1 MRFLPIASLAL
12 ACLLITTA
20 PSTSAPVDEADRIPL
35 DVRRTTLVVRDMEEA
50 LRFYRDAIGLRV
62 VYDNMIRTPRS
73 ATSDA
78 QAERALRLV
87 FLQAN
92 DDYIGIIGMIEYTK
106 PRKPEP
112 ESQVEPFG
120 IGSTIFVVN
129 AENLDEAFARA
140 SQVPGVTVLSEP
152 SETSYP
158 SYDGSGTIPVR
169 VSVLRD
175 MNGYI
180 VELNQLLVDSPR

>member
-1 MRFLPIASLAL
+1 MRLTTLALVALTWLFLPGAAL
-12 ACLLITTA
+12 IG
-20 PSTSAPVDEADRIPL
+20 APVADAERIPL
-35 DVRRTTLVVRDMEEA
+35 DVRRTTLVVPDMDEA

-62 VYDNMIRTPRS
+62 VYDNMVRTPRS
-73 ATSDA
+73 ASSDEE
-78 QAERALRLV
+78 AERALRLV

-92 DDYIGIIGMIEYTK
+92 DDYVGIIGLIEYTK
-106 PRKPEP
+106 PRKQEP
-112 ESQVEPFG
+112 ETRVEPFG
-120 IGSTIFVVN
+120 IGSTIFVIN
-129 AENLDEAFARA
+129 SENLDEAFARA

-152 SETSYP
+152 SETTYP

-169 VSVLRD
+169 VSVLQD

>member
-1 MRFLPIASLAL
+1 MRLPSPAPVAL
-12 ACLLITTA
+12 ACLFMAGA
-20 PSTSAPVDEADRIPL
+20 PLPAAPVGEADRIPL
-35 DVRRTTLVVRDMEEA
+35 DVRRTTLVVRNMEEA
-50 LRFYRDAIGLRV
+50 LSFYRDAIGLRV

-73 ATSDA
+73 AASDEE
-78 QAERALRLV
+78 AERALRLV

-112 ESQVEPFG
+112 ETRVEAFG

-129 AENLDEAFARA
+129 AENLDETFARA
-140 SQVPGVTVLSEP
+140 SQVPGVTVLSKP

-169 VSVLRD
+169 VSVLQD

>member
-1 MRFLPIASLAL
+1 MRLLLLAPLAL
-12 ACLLITTA
+12 AALFTTGSPPGA
-20 PSTSAPVDEADRIPL
+20 APVAEAERIPL

-50 LRFYRDAIGLRV
+50 LRFYRDALGLRV
-62 VYDNMIRTPRS
+62 VYDNRIRTPRS
-73 ATSDA
+73 AATDA
-78 QAERALRLV
+78 EAERALRLV

-106 PRKPEP
+106 PRKAEP
-112 ESQVEPFG
+112 ESQVEAFG

-129 AENLDEAFARA
+129 AENLDETFARA
-140 SQVPGVTVLSEP
+140 SQVPGITVLSEP

-158 SYDGSGTIPVR
+158 SYDGTGTIPVR

>member
-1 MRFLPIASLAL
+1 MRKLLPVAL
-12 ACLLITTA
+12 AIAMLLA
-20 PSTSAPVDEADRIPL
+20 TSLPLNAAPVDEGQRIPL

-73 ATSDA
+73 AASDA
-78 QAERALRLV
+78 EAERALRLV

-92 DDYIGIIGMIEYTK
+92 DDYVGIIGMIEYTK

-112 ESQVEPFG
+112 ESRIEAFG
-120 IGSTIFVVN
+120 IGSTIFVIN
-129 AENLDEAFARA
+129 AEKLDDTFARA
-140 SQVPGVTVLSEP
+140 SRVPGVTVLSEP

-180 VELNQLLVDSPR
+180 VELNQLLIDSPR

>member
-1 MRFLPIASLAL
+1 MRFLPILPLAL
-12 ACLLITTA
+12 ACLLTTA
-20 PSTSAPVDEADRIPL
+20 APSLAAPVDEADRIPL

-73 ATSDA
+73 AASDA
-78 QAERALRLV
+78 EAERALRLV

-112 ESQVEPFG
+112 ESQVEAFG

-129 AENLDEAFARA
+129 AENLDETFARA
-140 SQVPGVTVLSEP
+140 SQVPGVSVLSEP
-152 SETSYP
+152 AETTYP

>member
-1 MRFLPIASLAL
+1 MRLFSLASLAL
-12 ACLLITTA
+12 ACLLSIAAPLTA
-20 PSTSAPVDEADRIPL
+20 APVAEAERIPL

-62 VYDNMIRTPRS
+62 VYDNKIRTPRS
-73 ATSDA
+73 ASSDA
-78 QAERALRLV
+78 EAERALRLV

-112 ESQVEPFG
+112 ESQIEPFG

-129 AENLDEAFARA
+129 AENLDETFARA

-152 SETSYP
+152 SETNYP

>member
-1 MRFLPIASLAL
+1 MRHLAL
-12 ACLLITTA
+12 VSAAIACLLAAAT
-20 PSTSAPVDEADRIPL
+20 PLNGAPVDEADRIPL

-73 ATSDA
+73 AATDA
-78 QAERALRLV
+78 EAERALRLV

-112 ESQVEPFG
+112 ESLIEPFG
-120 IGSTIFVVN
+120 IGSAIFVIN
-129 AENLDEAFARA
+129 AKKLDEAFARA
-140 SQVPGVTVLSEP
+140 SRVPGVTVLSEP
-152 SETSYP
+152 SETTYP
-158 SYDGSGTIPVR
+158 SYDGTGTIPVR
-169 VSVLRD
+169 VSVLQD
-175 MNGYI
+175 MNGYV
-180 VELNQLLVDSPR
+180 VELNQLLDSR

>member
-1 MRFLPIASLAL
+1 MRLISFLAL
-12 ACLLITTA
+12 VVTCLFITSTPLIG
-20 PSTSAPVDEADRIPL
+20 APVAESQRVPL

-73 ATSDA
+73 AESDA
-78 QAERALRLV
+78 EAERALRLV

-112 ESQVEPFG
+112 ETSVEPFG

-129 AENLDEAFARA
+129 AQNLDETFARA
-140 SQVPGVTVLSEP
+140 SQVPGITVLSEP

-169 VSVLRD
+169 VSVLQD